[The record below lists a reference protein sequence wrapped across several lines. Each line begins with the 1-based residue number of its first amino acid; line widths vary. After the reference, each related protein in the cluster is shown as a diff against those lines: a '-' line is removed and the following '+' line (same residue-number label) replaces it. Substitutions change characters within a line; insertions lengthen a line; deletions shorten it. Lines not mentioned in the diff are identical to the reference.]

1 MAYKKTKKSTE
12 TKKKKGGTKG
22 KGSAF
27 ERFIAKEFSKWIAND
42 PNVEPLI
49 WRSSNSGGTFT
60 TNRLRGNAR
69 QAKMASDLV
78 SIDERSKWFMDIFS
92 VECKTGYKS
101 ANIFATFKDSKS
113 DVLKSFWEQAS
124 RDAALSNRIPMLVFR
139 PLGNSELIGLPYD
152 LVKIKLYKLIPKQ
165 FVIIKFNDSL
175 SILFLCKLSD
185 FLKSY
190 TAEEVKE
197 IFFQNGQDL

>member
-1 MAYKKTKKSTE
+1 MASKKTKKSTE

-92 VECKTGYKS
+92 IECKTGYKS
-101 ANIFATFKDSKS
+101 ANIFSTFKNSKS
-113 DVLKSFWEQAS
+113 DVLKGFWEQAS
-124 RDAALSNRIPMLVFR
+124 RDAALSDRIPMLVFR

-152 LVKIKLYKLIPKQ
+152 LVKTKLYKLIPKQ
-165 FVIIKFNDSL
+165 FVIINFNNSPDL

-190 TAEEVKE
+190 TAEHLKE
-197 IFFQNGQDL
+197 LFFQNG

>member
-1 MAYKKTKKSTE
+1 MAKT
-12 TKKKKGGTKG
+12 KKKGGTKG

-27 ERFIAKEFSKWIAND
+27 ERFIAKELSKWLAND

-60 TNRLRGNAR
+60 TNRLRGNSK
-69 QAKMASDLV
+69 QSKMASDLV

-92 VECKTGYKS
+92 IECKTGYKS
-101 ANIFATFKDSKS
+101 ANIFSTFKDSKS

-124 RDAALSNRIPMLVFR
+124 RDAALSERIPMLIFR

-165 FVIIKFNDSL
+165 FVIINFNNSL

-190 TAEEVKE
+190 TAEEVKLV
-197 IFFQNGQDL
+197 F

>member
-1 MAYKKTKKSTE
+1 MAKSTKTKE

-42 PNVEPLI
+42 PHIEPLI

-92 VECKTGYKS
+92 IECKTGYKT

-124 RDAALSNRIPMLVFR
+124 RDASLSERIPMLVFR
-139 PLGNSELIGLPYD
+139 PLGNSELLGLPYNI
-152 LVKIKLYKLIPKQ
+152 VKEKFPELHNEIAKQ
-165 FVIIKFNDSL
+165 FVVVRFNDTL
-175 SILFLCKLSD
+175 SDLFLCKLTD
-185 FLKSY
+185 FINGYS
-190 TAEEVKE
+190 AETVKQLFE
-197 IFFQNGQDL
+197 ND